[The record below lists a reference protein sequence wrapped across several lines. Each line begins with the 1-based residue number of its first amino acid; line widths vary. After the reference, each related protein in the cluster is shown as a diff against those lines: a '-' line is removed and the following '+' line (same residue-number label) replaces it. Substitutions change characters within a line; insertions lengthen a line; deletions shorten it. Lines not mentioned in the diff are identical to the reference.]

1 MTGTATHSKRGKN
14 RDNGNTVAFHC
25 ISPKRLD
32 EPQIDAGCRQVPRH
46 RLPLAN
52 GALGHLPKS
61 HKHGKCWI
69 VALLRPMLPQ
79 EQAEMDRLCRL
90 IQVEKDRKKFS
101 DLIAMRFALLVKSK
115 SHLEI
120 ASVVYPLVAEGGG
133 GLTAMRFGAAS
144 C

>member
-1 MTGTATHSKRGKN
+1 
-14 RDNGNTVAFHC
+14 
-25 ISPKRLD
+25 
-32 EPQIDAGCRQVPRH
+32 
-46 RLPLAN
+46 
-52 GALGHLPKS
+52 
-61 HKHGKCWI
+61 
-69 VALLRPMLPQ
+69 
-79 EQAEMDRLCRL
+79 MDRLCRL

-133 GLTAMRFGAAS
+133 GLTAVTFAAAS